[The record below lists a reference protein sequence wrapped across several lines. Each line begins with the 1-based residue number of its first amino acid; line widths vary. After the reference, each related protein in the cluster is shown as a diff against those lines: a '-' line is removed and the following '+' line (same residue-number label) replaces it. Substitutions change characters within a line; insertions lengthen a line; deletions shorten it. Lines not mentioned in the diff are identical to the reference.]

1 MVYEAEDLS
10 LGRHVALKFLPE
22 DLTRDPHALERFRRE
37 ARAASALNHPHI
49 AVIHEVGEHEG
60 RHFIA
65 MELLVGQTLAARIA
79 AASFE
84 AAELLE
90 LAIQIADALDAAH
103 SKGIIHRDIKPANIF
118 LTERSGIKIVDFGLA
133 KQTRTR
139 EAAGMSVT
147 AGATMDWERENL
159 TSPGMAVGT
168 VAYMS
173 PEQARGQELDAR
185 TDLFSFGAVLYEM
198 VVRRQAFGGNT
209 TAIIFESI
217 LNRSPAPAVEPNA
230 ELSRMAEIIEKAL
243 EKDRDLRYQSAA
255 EIRGDLKRLMRNIS
269 SDRVPASRGTAA
281 TPAPKE
287 RSGAVS
293 AKKAIDSLAVLP
305 FENASDDPANDYLS
319 EGITDTII
327 NSLSKVPKLRVV
339 PRGVVSRYKGKD
351 VDAFTAA
358 GELKVRAVV
367 TGRVLQHK
375 DTLIVKAELVDVV
388 RQDQLWGDS
397 YRRKMMD
404 LYEVQEE
411 IAGEIASRL
420 QQKLSS
426 DPKKRP
432 RRVTENPE
440 AYRLYLQ
447 GTYQV
452 RMWSEEGIRN
462 AVNFF
467 QQAIA
472 LDPSYAPSYAGLS
485 YAMCLMGF
493 YGFIPGKE
501 AFPRGK
507 AAAEKA
513 LQLDASLAEPHVSLG
528 IYFSQY
534 AYNAQEAVREFN
546 RAIELKPDLAIAHH
560 AYGVG
565 LTISRRLEEALVEMR
580 KAVALDP
587 LAPLFPSHEAWTL
600 HCMGRDE
607 EGIRILQTNLE
618 VHPQDYYLLRILVYC
633 CATSGRGELA
643 VSAGQQIVARS
654 KNKAS
659 AKGLLAFAYASAG
672 AREEA
677 FRVIEEILEDAKVQP
692 DTAYCVALTYTTL
705 GMTEEAIRWLETVH
719 EVGMGRLMIVG
730 VEPAFAAL
738 LPEPRCQ
745 ALLRKM
751 GFLE

>member
-10 LGRHVALKFLPE
+10 LGRHVALKFLSE
-22 DLTRDPHALERFRRE
+22 DLMLDPHALERFRRE

-65 MELLVGQTLAARIA
+65 MELLVGQTLARRIA

-103 SKGIIHRDIKPANIF
+103 SKGIVHRDIKPANIF
-118 LTERSGIKIVDFGLA
+118 LTERSGIKMVDFGLA

-139 EAAGMSVT
+139 EAAGVSVT
-147 AGATMDWERENL
+147 AGATMDWDRENL
-159 TSPGMAVGT
+159 TSPGLAVGT

-198 VVRRQAFGGNT
+198 VARRQAFGGDT
-209 TAIIFESI
+209 SAIIFELI
-217 LNRSPAPAVEPNA
+217 LNRSPAPPVEPNA

-269 SDRVPASRGTAA
+269 SDRVPASTGTAV
-281 TPAPKE
+281 TPAPKAG
-287 RSGAVS
+287 SGEVS

-305 FENASDDPANDYLS
+305 FENASGDPANAYLS

-375 DTLIVKAELVDVV
+375 DTLIVQAELVDVV

-397 YRRKMMD
+397 YRRKMID

-420 QQKLSS
+420 RLV
-426 DPKKRP
+426 PFRARHCAARWRP
-432 RRVTENPE
+432 
-440 AYRLYLQ
+440 A
-447 GTYQV
+447 
-452 RMWSEEGIRN
+452 
-462 AVNFF
+462 
-467 QQAIA
+467 
-472 LDPSYAPSYAGLS
+472 
-485 YAMCLMGF
+485 
-493 YGFIPGKE
+493 
-501 AFPRGK
+501 
-507 AAAEKA
+507 
-513 LQLDASLAEPHVSLG
+513 
-528 IYFSQY
+528 
-534 AYNAQEAVREFN
+534 
-546 RAIELKPDLAIAHH
+546 
-560 AYGVG
+560 
-565 LTISRRLEEALVEMR
+565 
-580 KAVALDP
+580 
-587 LAPLFPSHEAWTL
+587 
-600 HCMGRDE
+600 
-607 EGIRILQTNLE
+607 
-618 VHPQDYYLLRILVYC
+618 
-633 CATSGRGELA
+633 
-643 VSAGQQIVARS
+643 
-654 KNKAS
+654 
-659 AKGLLAFAYASAG
+659 
-672 AREEA
+672 
-677 FRVIEEILEDAKVQP
+677 
-692 DTAYCVALTYTTL
+692 
-705 GMTEEAIRWLETVH
+705 
-719 EVGMGRLMIVG
+719 
-730 VEPAFAAL
+730 
-738 LPEPRCQ
+738 
-745 ALLRKM
+745 
-751 GFLE
+751 